1 MSADCGKAFRLGRIF
16 DQKSHKAVCVAF
28 DHGLDVGP
36 MPGITD
42 ARGTMAKLVEGGADA
57 VLVSPGVAKIC
68 KDQFTGKQA
77 PSLILRMDWTNIWRP
92 IEQLSYSEG
101 STCLIA
107 QVEDAVR
114 FGADAVLSFMF
125 IGYADSRVEADEI
138 AKNALLTRT
147 CERFGV
153 PHIIEPMCRGSKGA
167 DKAFEAEFIAF
178 ACRMAVE
185 IGADALK
192 TDYSGSAATYRQV
205 IEACPVPI
213 LIAGGPK
220 TKTLAESFEMVEGA
234 MEAGAGGVL
243 LGRNIIQAENP
254 AATLRTIRAIVHDGM
269 ASHDAMRKHLIEDM
283 HVDARQR
290 RSA

>member
-1 MSADCGKAFRLGRIF
+1 MSADCGKSFRLGRIF
-16 DQKSHKAVCVAF
+16 DQRSNRAVCVAF

-92 IEQLSYSEG
+92 IEQLSYAEG

-114 FGADAVLSFMF
+114 YGADAVLSFMF
-125 IGYADSRVEADEI
+125 IGYGDSRVEADEI
-138 AKNALLTRT
+138 AKNAALTRA

-153 PHIIEPMCRGSKGA
+153 PHIIEPMCRGSKAA
-167 DKAFEAEFIAF
+167 DKAYDPEFIAF

-185 IGADALK
+185 MGADALK
-192 TDYSGSAATYRQV
+192 TDYSGSASTYRQV

-220 TKTLAESFEMVEGA
+220 TKTLAESFQMVEGA
-234 MEAGAGGVL
+234 VEAGAAGVL
-243 LGRNIIQAENP
+243 LGRNIIQAEDP
-254 AATLRTIRAIVHDGM
+254 AATLRTIRAIVHDGV
-269 ASHDAMRKHLIEDM
+269 ASEKAMSKFLN
-283 HVDARQR
+283 
-290 RSA
+290 

>member
-1 MSADCGKAFRLGRIF
+1 MSTDCGKSFRLGRIF
-16 DQKSHKAVCVAF
+16 NQASNKAVCVAF

-57 VLVSPGVAKIC
+57 VLVSPGVARIC

-77 PSLILRMDWTNIWRP
+77 PALILRMDWTNIWRP
-92 IEQLSYSEG
+92 IPQLSYAEG

-114 FGADAVLSFMF
+114 YGADAVLSFMF

-138 AKNALLTRT
+138 AKNAALTRA
-147 CERFGV
+147 CERFGI
-153 PHIIEPMCRGSKGA
+153 PHIIEPMCRGSKAA
-167 DKAFEAEFIAF
+167 DKAFDAEFIAF

-192 TDYSGSAATYRQV
+192 TDYSGSAASYRPV

-234 MEAGAGGVL
+234 VEAGAAGVL
-243 LGRNIIQAENP
+243 LGRNIIQAEDP

-269 ASHDAMRKHLIEDM
+269 ASGEAMRRFLG
-283 HVDARQR
+283 
-290 RSA
+290 

>member
-1 MSADCGKAFRLGRIF
+1 MSADCGKSFRLGRIF
-16 DQKSHKAVCVAF
+16 DQQSKRAVCVAF

-57 VLVSPGVAKIC
+57 VLISPGVARLC
-68 KDQFTGKQA
+68 KDQITGKNA
-77 PSLILRMDWTNIWRP
+77 PSVILRMDWTNIWRP
-92 IEQLSYSEG
+92 IEQLSYAEG
-101 STCLIA
+101 RTCLVA
-107 QVEDAVR
+107 GVEDAVR

-125 IGYADSRVEADEI
+125 IGYADSGVEADEI
-138 AKNALLTRT
+138 AKNAALTRA
-147 CERFGV
+147 CERFGI
-153 PHIIEPMCRGSKGA
+153 PHIIEPMCRGSKAA
-167 DKAFEAEFIAF
+167 DRAYDPEFIAF

-192 TDYSGSAATYRQV
+192 TDYSGTADSYSQV
-205 IEACPVPI
+205 IEACPIPI

-234 MEAGAGGVL
+234 VEAGAAGVL
-243 LGRNIIQAENP
+243 LGRNIIQAEDP

-269 ASHDAMRKHLIEDM
+269 GSQQAMREFLG
-283 HVDARQR
+283 
-290 RSA
+290 